1 MTDTPTPKMTVY
13 GAPWCPDC
21 RRAKQFLGEQ
31 RVPYDWIDI
40 DLDDEAR
47 DYVQRVNDGKQII
60 PTIVFEDGSILVEPE
75 NSELAVKL
83 GIGLS
88 ASRTHYDLI
97 VVGGG
102 PAGLTAALYAAREGI
117 DTLIIERSAV
127 GGQAGVTER
136 IENYPGFPD
145 GVQGAHLADQ
155 MRLQAERFGVEILQA
170 QSVAGVR
177 AMDNFKVVSTE
188 TGDEYS
194 AGALIVATGSR
205 YRRLDVP
212 GEDDLIGAGIHFCA
226 TCDGPFYRD
235 EEVVVIGGGNSAV
248 EEGLFLTR
256 FASKVT
262 LLVRGEGLR
271 ASRILQERVEN
282 SPKIEIRTNTSVREF
297 RGSSKVES
305 VVVADSRSGET
316 DELHP
321 FSSDSTPTPAW
332 QPRHRPIRVHR
343 HRHDVPGVSARGVRG
358 GRRPRGQHQAAC
370 LGGRRRHDRRH
381 DGQGIPGA
389 PPANARLLRRRVV
402 PLTRSLA
409 DRKGAHRRNFPSE
422 EWGSM
427 GTAQR

>member
-60 PTIVFEDGSILVEPE
+60 PTIVFEDGSLLVEPT
-75 NSELAVKL
+75 NSELALKL

-117 DTLIIERSAV
+117 DTLIVERSAV

-145 GVQGAHLADQ
+145 GVRGAHLADQ

-177 AMDNFKVVSTE
+177 ATDNFKVVSTE

-321 FSSDSTPTPAW
+321 SGVFVFIGLDPNTDFVRGSLDTDRYGFIVTDMTFQGSL
-332 QPRHRPIRVHR
+332 
-343 HRHDVPGVSARGVRG
+343 PGVFAAGDVRAGSTKQLASAVGEGTTAAMMVRG
-358 GRRPRGQHQAAC
+358 YLERLQRTRGYS
-370 LGGRRRHDRRH
+370 GD
-381 DGQGIPGA
+381 
-389 PPANARLLRRRVV
+389 
-402 PLTRSLA
+402 
-409 DRKGAHRRNFPSE
+409 E
-422 EWGSM
+422 
-427 GTAQR
+427 

>member
-21 RRAKQFLGEQ
+21 KRAKQFLGEQ
-31 RVPYDWIDI
+31 RLPYDWVDI
-40 DLDDEAR
+40 DLDEEGRA
-47 DYVQRVNDGKQII
+47 YVQRVNDGKQII
-60 PTIVFEDGSILVEPE
+60 PTIVFEDGSILVEPT
-75 NSELAVKL
+75 NSELALKL
-83 GIGLS
+83 DIGLS
-88 ASRTHYDLI
+88 ASRTFYDLI

-117 DTLIIERSAV
+117 DTLIVEQSAV

-145 GVQGAHLADQ
+145 GIQGARLADQ

-177 AMDNFKVVSTE
+177 ATDNFKVVSTE
-188 TGDEYS
+188 AGDEYS

-282 SPKIEIRTNTSVREF
+282 SPKLEVRTNTSVREF

-316 DELHP
+316 EELHP
-321 FSSDSTPTPAW
+321 SGVFVFIGLDPNTNFVRGNLDTDRWGFIVTDMTFQSSL
-332 QPRHRPIRVHR
+332 
-343 HRHDVPGVSARGVRG
+343 PGVFAAGDVRAGSTKQLASAVGEGTTAAMMVRG
-358 GRRPRGQHQAAC
+358 YLERLQRTRGYS
-370 LGGRRRHDRRH
+370 GD
-381 DGQGIPGA
+381 
-389 PPANARLLRRRVV
+389 
-402 PLTRSLA
+402 
-409 DRKGAHRRNFPSE
+409 E
-422 EWGSM
+422 
-427 GTAQR
+427 

>member
-1 MTDTPTPKMTVY
+1 M
-13 GAPWCPDC
+13 
-21 RRAKQFLGEQ
+21 
-31 RVPYDWIDI
+31 
-40 DLDDEAR
+40 
-47 DYVQRVNDGKQII
+47 
-60 PTIVFEDGSILVEPE
+60 
-75 NSELAVKL
+75 
-83 GIGLS
+83 
-88 ASRTHYDLI
+88 
-97 VVGGG
+97 
-102 PAGLTAALYAAREGI
+102 
-117 DTLIIERSAV
+117 
-127 GGQAGVTER
+127 TER

-145 GVQGAHLADQ
+145 GVRGAHLADQ

-321 FSSDSTPTPAW
+321 SGVFVFIGLDPNTDFVRGSLDTDRYGFIVTDMTFQGSL
-332 QPRHRPIRVHR
+332 
-343 HRHDVPGVSARGVRG
+343 PGVFAAGDVRAGSTKQLASAVGEGTTAAMMVRG
-358 GRRPRGQHQAAC
+358 YLERLQRTRGYS
-370 LGGRRRHDRRH
+370 GD
-381 DGQGIPGA
+381 
-389 PPANARLLRRRVV
+389 
-402 PLTRSLA
+402 
-409 DRKGAHRRNFPSE
+409 E
-422 EWGSM
+422 
-427 GTAQR
+427 

>member
-1 MTDTPTPKMTVY
+1 MTDGPTPKMTVY

-21 RRAKQFLGEQ
+21 KRAKQFLGEQ

-40 DLDDEAR
+40 DLDEEAR

-60 PTIVFEDGSILVEPE
+60 PTIVFEDGSILVEPT
-75 NSELAVKL
+75 NSELALKL
-83 GIGLS
+83 DIGLS

-117 DTLIIERSAV
+117 DTLIVERSAV

-145 GVQGAHLADQ
+145 GVRGAHLADQ

-256 FASKVT
+256 FASRVT
-262 LLVRGEGLR
+262 LLVRGDALQ
-271 ASRILQERVEN
+271 ASRILQERAEN
-282 SPKIEIRTNTSVREF
+282 SPRLEVRTNTSVREF

-316 DELHP
+316 EELHP
-321 FSSDSTPTPAW
+321 SGVFVFIGLDPNTDFVRATLDTDRWGFIVTDMTFQASL
-332 QPRHRPIRVHR
+332 
-343 HRHDVPGVSARGVRG
+343 PGVFAAGDVRAGSTKQLASAVGEGTTAAMMVRG
-358 GRRPRGQHQAAC
+358 YLERLQRNRGYS
-370 LGGRRRHDRRH
+370 GD
-381 DGQGIPGA
+381 
-389 PPANARLLRRRVV
+389 
-402 PLTRSLA
+402 
-409 DRKGAHRRNFPSE
+409 E
-422 EWGSM
+422 
-427 GTAQR
+427 

>member
-1 MTDTPTPKMTVY
+1 MTDRPTPKMTVY

-21 RRAKQFLGEQ
+21 KRAKQFLGEQ
-31 RVPYDWIDI
+31 RVPYDWVDI
-40 DLDDEAR
+40 DLDGDGR
-47 DYVQRVNDGKQII
+47 DYVQSVNEGKQII
-60 PTIVFEDGSILVEPE
+60 PTIVFEDGSILVEPT
-75 NSELAVKL
+75 NAELALKL
-83 GIGLS
+83 DIGLT

-102 PAGLTAALYAAREGI
+102 PAGLTSALYAAREGI
-117 DTLIIERSAV
+117 DTLIIEQSAV

-170 QSVAGVR
+170 QSVTGVR
-177 AMDNFKVVSTE
+177 ATDNFKVVSTE
-188 TGDEYS
+188 ADDEYS

-226 TCDGPFYRD
+226 TCDGPFYKD

-271 ASRILQERVEN
+271 ASRILQERIEN
-282 SPKIEIRTNTSVREF
+282 SPKLEVRTNTSIREF

-305 VVVADSRSGET
+305 VVVADSTSGET
-316 DELHP
+316 EEIHP
-321 FSSDSTPTPAW
+321 SGVFVFIGLDPNTAFVRGDLDTDMTFQSSL
-332 QPRHRPIRVHR
+332 
-343 HRHDVPGVSARGVRG
+343 PGVFAAGDVRAGSTKQLASAVGEGTTAAMMVRG
-358 GRRPRGQHQAAC
+358 YLERLQRTRGYS
-370 LGGRRRHDRRH
+370 GD
-381 DGQGIPGA
+381 
-389 PPANARLLRRRVV
+389 
-402 PLTRSLA
+402 
-409 DRKGAHRRNFPSE
+409 E
-422 EWGSM
+422 
-427 GTAQR
+427 